1 MPAQPHNWSSVRA
14 PVPPGARRCALTP
27 SASKGREPGGGSFSP
42 KCFCLFSCSGLPQ
55 CLCFVL
61 ETLWGAGFGQR
72 RLLGTHRR
80 PGPKVGGRH
89 PLASFLGS
97 GAVNQVAVAT
107 ACRLWYLVGWVGHGS
122 SISEEGWPT
131 SGEGWPTFWVRG
143 YQILVRGDPLLAQE
157 QNQVSE
163 VS

>member
-1 MPAQPHNWSSVRA
+1 MRENT
-14 PVPPGARRCALTP
+14 PVERSPWGALLRQ
-27 SASKGREPGGGSFSP
+27 GGGDNNY
-42 KCFCLFSCSGLPQ
+42 
-55 CLCFVL
+55 
-61 ETLWGAGFGQR
+61 FGPF
-72 RLLGTHRR
+72 HWR